1 MFLDSI
7 SKNFIGE
14 IPDSNYIFLAKPPVE
29 LGKVIMGHSTI
40 KSGKKIPSSNEQM
53 IQTILWGLV
62 GVAIAVAIIYFAGLY
77 KIGWR
82 IFWLLLLGL
91 GGAAVRFSMFNY
103 VNYYLGELGLAKITM
118 KSEDEVKKEAILLF
132 KDAAYMVKGLT
143 DRYKNFVYQ
152 GTDFSFEWHDANG
165 EKLYTISGTY
175 QSKEGTPKYGASY
188 EFYWGVEAEKIWTE
202 RIYQQAV
209 SEIKTMGYY
218 EFGSSYG
225 EKFRLGFGFIEKI
238 SSKGISVR
246 INESEIKE
254 SYAKKGT
261 LYIKTFTGSSWFH
274 KGDAI
279 ELEFNNIH
287 NSKVFLSLYYQM
299 IKVGISTDK

>member
-14 IPDSNYIFLAKPPVE
+14 LPDSNYVFLAKPPVE
-29 LGKVIMGHSTI
+29 LGKVLMGHSTI
-40 KSGKKIPSSNEQM
+40 KSGKKIPSSNEQ
-53 IQTILWGLV
+53 IIHTILWGLL
-62 GVAIAVAIIYFAGLY
+62 GVAIAVAIIYFGGVY

-82 IFWLLLLGL
+82 IFWVLLLGL
-91 GGAAVRFSMFNY
+91 GIAAVRASMFNY
-103 VNYYLGELGLAKITM
+103 VNYYLGEQGLAKITM
-118 KSEDEVKKEAILLF
+118 KSEDEVKKESILLF

-152 GTDFSFEWHDANG
+152 GTDFSYEWFDLGG

-175 QSKEGTPKYGASY
+175 QSKEGTPKYTASY
-188 EFYWGVEAEKIWTE
+188 EYYWGLEAEKLWTE
-202 RIYQQAV
+202 RIYQQAL

-218 EFGSSYG
+218 EFGSKYG
-225 EKFRLGFGFIEKI
+225 FKYRLGFGFIEKI
-238 SSKGISVR
+238 DSKDRSIK
-246 INESEIKE
+246 INEADIKE
-254 SYAKKGT
+254 SYAKKGI
-261 LYIKTFTGSSWFH
+261 LYIKTYTGSSWFH

-279 ELEFNNIH
+279 EIEFNDIH
-287 NSKVFLSLYYQM
+287 NSRVFLSLYYQM

>member
-103 VNYYLGELGLAKITM
+103 VNYYLGESQLIT
-118 KSEDEVKKEAILLF
+118 
-132 KDAAYMVKGLT
+132 LT
-143 DRYKNFVYQ
+143 FQ
-152 GTDFSFEWHDANG
+152 
-165 EKLYTISGTY
+165 
-175 QSKEGTPKYGASY
+175 
-188 EFYWGVEAEKIWTE
+188 
-202 RIYQQAV
+202 
-209 SEIKTMGYY
+209 
-218 EFGSSYG
+218 
-225 EKFRLGFGFIEKI
+225 
-238 SSKGISVR
+238 
-246 INESEIKE
+246 
-254 SYAKKGT
+254 
-261 LYIKTFTGSSWFH
+261 
-274 KGDAI
+274 
-279 ELEFNNIH
+279 
-287 NSKVFLSLYYQM
+287 
-299 IKVGISTDK
+299 